1 MYCGEAKKISIQSHA
16 SKLQTHTQIGGN
28 KMYVVYKY
36 LWLWENMKYTTMVT
50 KAGNPSAKHHKI
62 GSKYLP
68 LGSKILATDN
78 TKYYKEYKYRHINS
92 TLCASRLSMCVCV
105 CVWRVSNIMKALKTK

>member
-1 MYCGEAKKISIQSHA
+1 
-16 SKLQTHTQIGGN
+16 
-28 KMYVVYKY
+28 
-36 LWLWENMKYTTMVT
+36 MKYTTMVT

-92 TLCASRLSMCVCV
+92 TLCASLSMCVASEQHNESIENKIKNNKIKSV
-105 CVWRVSNIMKALKTK
+105 NMLDTGIEK